1 MVLIEKKKNLHNSV
15 TVFKNIEVYV
25 ASAMFWVQPNI
36 ILEQPLLF
44 HL

>member
-1 MVLIEKKKNLHNSV
+1 MVLIEKKNLHNSV